1 VQEIGLFVLLLVG
14 LLALG
19 LASALPGVVL
29 VQDGQYVMLAAAALG
44 LPLQALYYALL
55 AACLTW
61 SGVRPH
67 GWYWRP
73 FAHHHLL
80 TPAQRRL
87 VLPVFWAGAV
97 AFVVIVLAIATVL
110 LGLVD
115 MALEG

>member
-1 VQEIGLFVLLLVG
+1 MQEILLFVLLLGG

-19 LASALPGVVL
+19 LASAVPGVVL
-29 VQDGQYVMLAAAALG
+29 VQDGQYVMLAAAAVG
-44 LPLQALYYALL
+44 LPLEALYYALL
-55 AACLTW
+55 AATLTW
-61 SGVRPH
+61 SGVRPR

-80 TPAQRRL
+80 SPPQRRL
-87 VLPVFWAGAV
+87 VLPVFWAGAL
-97 AFVVIVLAIATVL
+97 AFVVILLGIATVL

>member
-1 VQEIGLFVLLLVG
+1 VQEIVLFTLLLGG

-19 LASALPGVVL
+19 LVSALPGVVL
-29 VQDGQYVMLAAAALG
+29 VQDGQAVMLAAAALG

-55 AACLTW
+55 GGSLTW
-61 SGVRPH
+61 SGVRPR

-80 TPAQRRL
+80 SPGQRWL
-87 VLPVFWAGAV
+87 VLPVFWAGAL
-97 AFVVIVLAIATVL
+97 AFVVILLAIVTVV
-110 LGLVD
+110 LGLAD

>member
-1 VQEIGLFVLLLVG
+1 VQEILLFALLLG
-14 LLALG
+14 ALLALG
-19 LASALPGVVL
+19 LVSAVPGIVL
-29 VQDGQYVMLAAAALG
+29 IQDGQYVMLAAAAVG

-55 AACLTW
+55 GAALSW
-61 SGVRPH
+61 SGVRPR

-80 TPAQRRL
+80 SPRQRWL
-87 VLPVFWAGAV
+87 VLPVFWIGAL
-97 AFVVIVLAIATVL
+97 AFLVILLAIATVL